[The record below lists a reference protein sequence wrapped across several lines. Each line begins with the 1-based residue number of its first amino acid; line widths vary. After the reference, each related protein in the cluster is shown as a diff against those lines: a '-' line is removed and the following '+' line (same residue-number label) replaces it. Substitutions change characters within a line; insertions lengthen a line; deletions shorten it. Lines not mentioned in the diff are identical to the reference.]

1 MNSPGY
7 LLSQAAQQDTV
18 SIRDYTMDTWGEEQT
33 SIYLAQLEKRLE
45 WLATN
50 PELGKK
56 RDEVKEGY
64 RSYPEGRHII
74 FYRISKSGIEI
85 IGVIHQSED
94 VDAHL
99 DQ

>member
-1 MNSPGY
+1 MASY
-7 LLSQAAQQDTV
+7 FLSEAAQQDIV

-33 SIYLAQLEKRLE
+33 SRYLTQLKQRLE

-74 FYRISKSGIEI
+74 FYRISKNCIEI